1 MSDPGELSQKKRTA
15 GRLGGLA
22 TVRKYGS
29 DHMREIG
36 RRGAAATWRR
46 YNLLPIG
53 IGGYAMVE
61 RDTGAVVAWR

>member
-1 MSDPGELSQKKRTA
+1 MSEQETLIEKRRAA

-36 RRGAAATWRR
+36 KRGAAVTWQR
-46 YNLLPIG
+46 YNLLPLG
-53 IGGYAMVE
+53 IGGYAMVD
-61 RDTGAVVAWR
+61 RNSRKVVAWR